1 MKKQINVPTKAHLLR
16 GAFFLLLLLAVCVIP
31 FALAQ
36 RDMTRQS
43 VAKPKVAA
51 NTAMS
56 GTASSSPR
64 FSAAHA
70 PPTSATVARGLAI
83 PQPKNPL
90 RRGPAFVEIGK
101 VSQPQLPAP
110 KAPAAVLYDQYDNNT
125 ATAFESNFH
134 ADDASF
140 VDYMADDFVV
150 PGGETWTIT
159 EVDAMGIQFGAG
171 GATFNV
177 QFYTNSASNLP
188 DVLVYD
194 TNNGTYTT
202 NGMDFV
208 ITIPPA
214 VLTAGTYWVMVQGNG
229 TNNPFNSWFW
239 TGRSVQSN
247 DTAAWQQPGNAYGRN
262 CIAWERKPICFSEVP
277 GDFDQVFRLVGTTGG
292 GTPTPTP
299 TASPTASSSPTP
311 TATPG
316 GSCPPT
322 ITESTSQEIV
332 AGGSVACGP
341 GLETHYWRAFD
352 MNTFTGGQEYDI
364 TSVEF
369 GIELAQSLSGTGQPV
384 TVNLYANN
392 GAPFPGGTRTLLATS
407 GTINVPDQ
415 AFTILNVPITATV
428 PAGTLDL
435 VMEVIVSVNGDVFL
449 IGANADPETR
459 TSYISSDPCGTPD
472 PVPVADIGFPDVH
485 YVINV
490 NGSCPGGTPTPTP
503 SPSVTPSPTPTP
515 SVTPSPTPTPSVTPS
530 VTPTPSAT
538 PSVTPTATPGGCV
551 FGFGY
556 WKNHPQAWPV
566 TELQLGNVT
575 YTQEQLLDIMHEPVR
590 GNGLISLA
598 HHLITAKLNVANGS
612 DPSCIQQTIA
622 DADAL
627 IGDLVVPPVG
637 DGYLPPRD
645 VNALKDILEE
655 YNEGQLCAPSC
666 DNEGSPTP
674 SPSST
679 PGRIP
684 RRPLQLPHHQRPPR

>member
-1 MKKQINVPTKAHLLR
+1 MKRQINPTIKAHLLR
-16 GAFFLLLLLAVCVIP
+16 SGCYALLLLAVCVTP

-36 RDMTRQS
+36 RDTTRQS
-43 VAKPKVAA
+43 VAKPRVTANATISGPAA
-51 NTAMS
+51 AQ
-56 GTASSSPR
+56 GR
-64 FSAAHA
+64 FSSARSL
-70 PPTSATVARGLAI
+70 PTSANVARGLAI
-83 PQPKNPL
+83 PQPKNQL
-90 RRGPAFVEIGK
+90 RRGPAFVEIGRVNTPK
-101 VSQPQLPAP
+101 LPAP
-110 KAPAAVLYDQYDNNT
+110 KAPDVVLYDQYDNST

-134 ADDASF
+134 ADDPAF

-150 PGGETWTIT
+150 PVGETWTIT
-159 EVDAMGIQFGAG
+159 EVDAMGIQFGPG

-194 TNNGTYTT
+194 TTNGTYTT
-202 NGMDFV
+202 NGMDWV
-208 ITIPPA
+208 ITIPAA
-214 VLTAGTYWVMVQGNG
+214 VLTPGTYWVMVQGNG
-229 TNNPFNSWFW
+229 SNNPFNSWFW

-262 CIAWERKPICFSEVP
+262 CLTWERKPICFSEVP
-277 GDFDQVFRLVGTTGG
+277 NDFDQVFRLIGTTVG

-299 TASPTASSSPTP
+299 TVTASPSVSPTP
-311 TATPG
+311 TPG
-316 GSCPPT
+316 GTCPPV
-322 ITESTSQEIV
+322 ITESTSQAIV
-332 AGGSVACGP
+332 DGNSVACGP

-352 MNTFTGGQEYDI
+352 MNTFTGGQQYDI

-384 TVNLYANN
+384 TVNLYTNN

-407 GTINVPDQ
+407 GPINVPDQ
-415 AFTILNVPITATV
+415 TFTILNVPITATV

-449 IGANADPETR
+449 IGANPDPETR

-503 SPSVTPSPTPTP
+503 SASATASPTPTSTPSATPSATPSPTA
-515 SVTPSPTPTPSVTPS
+515 TPS

-538 PSVTPTATPGGCV
+538 PSGCV

-556 WKNHPQAWPV
+556 WKNHPEAWPV
-566 TELQLGNVT
+566 TELTLGNVT
-575 YTQEQLLDIMHEPVR
+575 YTQEQLLDIMHQPVR
-590 GNGLISLA
+590 GNGLVSLA
-598 HHLITAKLNVANGS
+598 HHLIATKLNVANGA
-612 DPSCIQQTIA
+612 DPSCIAQTIA

-637 DGYLPPRD
+637 DGYLRPRD
-645 VNALKDILEE
+645 VNALKNVLEA

-666 DNEGSPTP
+666 ENEGSPTP
-674 SPSST
+674 APSGT
-679 PGRIP
+679 PIP
-684 RRPLQLPHHQRPPR
+684 TVTPRQRPLPHPRPRP